1 MKDIIYNYFKK
12 VNFKL
17 LSSLAT
23 FALVVTSYAANQQCW
38 FMLHEEKLSN
48 NYKKLRKF

>member
-1 MKDIIYNYFKK
+1 MKDIGYKYFKK
-12 VNFKL
+12 AYLKL

-23 FALVVTSYAANQQCW
+23 FALVITSFASNQQCW
-38 FMLHEEKLSN
+38 FMLYEEKLPE